1 MVIATHSVT
10 LELQGEH
17 VIRNCHA
24 TNTEWSYHMLLKQLA
39 PYIYIYSN
47 YEQHTT
53 YSYNNAY
60 SIPCD
65 IGCID
70 PAL

>member
-1 MVIATHSVT
+1 MVIATHS

-39 PYIYIYSN
+39 PYIYILTMSN
-47 YEQHTT
+47 TQHTVT
-53 YSYNNAY
+53 TTPIVYPVISAV
-60 SIPCD
+60 
-65 IGCID
+65 
-70 PAL
+70 